1 MHSDVAI
8 IIPSRLGSVR
18 LANKPLQTIGNI
30 PMIAHVLRQ
39 VKLTGLQNIYIATDS
54 NSIVEVV
61 TNYGGQYILT
71 RPECPSG
78 TDRVYEA
85 FQEIPNNQEIKYIL
99 NVQGDM
105 PFVEPESILTVIEN
119 LKNSNHDII
128 TPVAKVDIEVA
139 NSASNVKAVI
149 DNNNKAL
156 YFSRSL
162 IPHGASEFLYH
173 IGIYGFRIEAL
184 NKFVQLPPSSLELN
198 EKLEQL
204 RALQNNMS
212 IGVCHDTNIPISVD
226 TQEDLDKAI
235 EFYKTHYITNNV

>member
-8 IIPSRLGSVR
+8 IIPSRIGSVR
-18 LANKPLQTIGNI
+18 LSNKPLQNIGNI

-39 VKLTGLQNIYIATDS
+39 VKLTTLENIFVATDS
-54 NSIVEVV
+54 NLIAETVS
-61 TNYGGQYILT
+61 NYGGQFILT
-71 RPECPSG
+71 KPECPSG

-85 FQEIPNNQEIKYIL
+85 FQEIPNNQNIKYIL

-105 PFVEPESILTVIEN
+105 PFVEPESILAVIEN
-119 LKNSNHDII
+119 LKNTNYDIT
-128 TPVAKVDIEVA
+128 TPVAKVGVEVA
-139 NSASNVKAVI
+139 DSASNVKAIV

-162 IPHGASEFLYH
+162 IPHGANEFLYH
-173 IGIYGFRIEAL
+173 IGIYGFRKDAL
-184 NKFVQLPPSSLELN
+184 NKFVKLAPSSLELS

-204 RALQNNMS
+204 RALQNGMS
-212 IGVCHDTNIPISVD
+212 IGVCHVANIPISVD

-235 EFYKTHYITNNV
+235 EFYQTHNI